1 MGLFGSDED
10 KARKEVERVE
20 RERALADQ
28 QRAQSEARA
37 RQKWAASPLGQ
48 ATTAKQAGQA
58 FFEVQVEV
66 GRAEGQAMWG
76 TRNYASSEQ
85 ITSSAELLGE
95 IERLGWRLEH
105 AGYVFRMTGQSST
118 ERMFVSGEESAV
130 SGVTLGIYLFRN
142 AGGGSEQGSA
152 GDAGHSDAGDSEAGD
167 GDIETGYSASNQL

>member
-1 MGLFGSDED
+1 MGLFSSDEER
-10 KARKEVERVE
+10 ARKEAERGE

-28 QRAQSEARA
+28 QRAKSEARA
-37 RQKWAASPLGQ
+37 RQEWAASPLGQ
-48 ATTAKQAGQA
+48 ATLAKEAGQT
-58 FFEVQVEV
+58 FFEIQVEV

-76 TRNYASSEQ
+76 TRDYASSEQ

-142 AGGGSEQGSA
+142 AG
-152 GDAGHSDAGDSEAGD
+152 DSNSG
-167 GDIETGYSASNQL
+167 SNQL